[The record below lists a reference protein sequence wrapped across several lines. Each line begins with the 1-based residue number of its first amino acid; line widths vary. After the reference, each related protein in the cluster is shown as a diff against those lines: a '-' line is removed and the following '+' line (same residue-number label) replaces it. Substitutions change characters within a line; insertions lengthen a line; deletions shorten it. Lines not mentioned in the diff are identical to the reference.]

1 MRSSYAGKFNTI
13 LRAVLAELQKLN
25 FLCQKILNPSTSYL
39 ENTSFG
45 YKRNRVT
52 AL

>member
-13 LRAVLAELQKLN
+13 LRAVLAGLQKLI
-25 FLCQKILNPSTSYL
+25 FFCQKILDPGTPYL
-39 ENTSFG
+39 RNTSLG
-45 YKRNRVT
+45 CKKNKVT

>member
-1 MRSSYAGKFNTI
+1 MKSSYAGKFNTI

-25 FLCQKILNPSTSYL
+25 FLCQKILDPGTPYL
-39 ENTSFG
+39 GNTSFG
-45 YKRNRVT
+45 CKRNKVT

>member
-1 MRSSYAGKFNTI
+1 MRSSYGGKFNTI

-25 FLCQKILNPSTSYL
+25 LCQKILDPGTPYL
-39 ENTSFG
+39 GDTSFEC
-45 YKRNRVT
+45 KRNKVT